1 VSKERGQSTIEYILL
16 LAVIMLMVSVV
27 FRSPLFAD
35 LLGED
40 SSFFKILKDRME
52 YSYRYTHA
60 GVEEDSGLE
69 NITTPVNHDSYSKD
83 SRSRFAGDLA
93 AYGELP

>member
-1 VSKERGQSTIEYILL
+1 
-16 LAVIMLMVSVV
+16 
-27 FRSPLFAD
+27 
-35 LLGED
+35 
-40 SSFFKILKDRME
+40 ME